1 MRFDVPGDPFCRRA
15 PSISIAN
22 QRAATSAECGAAIGI
37 TQQFPESVCQLLDIV
52 RIDQIPRPAILDE
65 IRNRADVGRD
75 DG

>member
-1 MRFDVPGDPFCRRA
+1 MWRSDRDH
-15 PSISIAN
+15 
-22 QRAATSAECGAAIGI
+22 
-37 TQQFPESVCQLLDIV
+37 QQFPESVCQLLDIV